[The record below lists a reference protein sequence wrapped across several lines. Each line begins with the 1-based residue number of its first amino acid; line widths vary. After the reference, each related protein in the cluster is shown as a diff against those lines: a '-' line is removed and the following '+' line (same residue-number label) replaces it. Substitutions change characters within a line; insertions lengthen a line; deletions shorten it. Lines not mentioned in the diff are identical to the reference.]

1 MFTATAYT
9 ISKMR
14 KQLKYPSTQGCAI
27 YIYIYIK
34 MWISD
39 KDVVYIYNGNI
50 IQS

>member
-1 MFTATAYT
+1 MFIATAYT

-27 YIYIYIK
+27 YLYIK
-34 MWISD
+34 MWIRD